1 MKLVSLVS
9 VLGKNMMHNENGKK
23 LTAEQYLSKHYLEIY
38 FKDIVVQLL
47 HCKTKNIRV
56 NMSTFMHNYFCN
68 VKNGSNV
75 LFREYAYVRATPRN
89 RLSFLKNVL
98 NFFQHFNEL
107 GVMLNIKEYH
117 SLLCLLC
124 HDFEY
129 ELLQKTART
138 ILTDDAI
145 DCSMSFNDFI
155 KGFQLQFYYNEFCT
169 KCKGLFKQLVES
181 RTSNKEGEFQQDT
194 AKSRE
199 KVTSNDF
206 IQLIRKEIY
215 GSKLFYGEYLVP
227 PEDILY
233 DIMKPFSKT
242 SFYGFMMAL
251 MKCEKLNSSIGVL
264 TQSKRNA
271 SITGR

>member
-1 MKLVSLVS
+1 MFI
-9 VLGKNMMHNENGKK
+9 M
-23 LTAEQYLSKHYLEIY
+23 
-38 FKDIVVQLL
+38 
-47 HCKTKNIRV
+47 
-56 NMSTFMHNYFCN
+56 
-68 VKNGSNV
+68 
-75 LFREYAYVRATPRN
+75 PR
-89 RLSFLKNVL
+89 
-98 NFFQHFNEL
+98 
-107 GVMLNIKEYH
+107 
-117 SLLCLLC
+117 
-124 HDFEY
+124 FEY

-264 TQSKRNA
+264 AQSKRSA